1 MNGGRGRLEIKLTSD
16 SRNQTSRLLRR
27 CATQIRRV
35 GGGGSPRRQQC
46 VERSEHERYHYMQ
59 IISERVGG
67 EATHTHEQVTG
78 SRHATTNCR
87 TVSPFTGSWSVAAS
101 LWSEK
106 PCKAC
111 CCSYV
116 NWRARIQ
123 VVLSV
128 WDPLR
133 NRWTKSRIQS
143 NLGIIIAPYDG
154 RKKLGEFLLI
164 QSPNLVDVSLLKSCV
179 KGPKLLRQPE
189 YALYNAF
196 TCRLF
201 CYQLSLSE
209 DLDLTS

>member
-1 MNGGRGRLEIKLTSD
+1 MCYSDKTCAGGRGP
-16 SRNQTSRLLRR
+16 
-27 CATQIRRV
+27 
-35 GGGGSPRRQQC
+35 PRRQQC
-46 VERSEHERYHYMQ
+46 VESSEEHERYHYMQ

-67 EATHTHEQVTG
+67 EATHEQVTG

-87 TVSPFTGSWSVAAS
+87 TFSRFTGSWSVAAS

-116 NWRARIQ
+116 SWRAHIQ

-133 NRWTKSRIQS
+133 NCWTKSRIQS

-164 QSPNLVDVSLLKSCV
+164 QSPNLVDVS
-179 KGPKLLRQPE
+179 
-189 YALYNAF
+189 
-196 TCRLF
+196 
-201 CYQLSLSE
+201 
-209 DLDLTS
+209 